1 MSVNNAAFFFIFAK
15 QKAFHVHA
23 FITEKRITF
32 GDPVGRS
39 VPSSASLNIND
50 GGNFKIAVA
59 ACVMML

>member
-1 MSVNNAAFFFIFAK
+1 LRLSNAAFFFIFAK

-32 GDPVGRS
+32 GDPLGRP
-39 VPSSASLNIND
+39 VPSPAFERMND
-50 GGNFKIAVA
+50 GGNCKIAVA

>member
-1 MSVNNAAFFFIFAK
+1 LSRYNAAFFFIFAK

-32 GDPVGRS
+32 GDPLGRPP
-39 VPSSASLNIND
+39 VPSAFLKSND

>member
-1 MSVNNAAFFFIFAK
+1 MFAK

-32 GDPVGRS
+32 GDPLGRP
-39 VPSSASLNIND
+39 VPSPAFERMND